1 MGPEDS
7 AAVAGAVQTL
17 VAALGPWPFVA
28 LILAGLLIW
37 QAPKLWRRAESAAP
51 PATLDAQARAIG
63 RIEGLI
69 ESLRADV
76 DDHDERLRDLE
87 KGKRE

>member
-1 MGPEDS
+1 MTEGDDL
-7 AAVAGAVQTL
+7 AGAVQTL

-28 LILAGLLIW
+28 LSLAGLLIW
-37 QAPKLWRRAESAAP
+37 QAPKLWRRSEVASP
-51 PATLDAQARAIG
+51 PVTLDAQARAIG

-69 ESLRADV
+69 EGLRADV
-76 DDHDERLRDLE
+76 DAQDKRIRDLE